1 MNNENHALVLFMWA
15 TKQWDLGTKNCSFNG
30 NLEHPGL
37 YLVHGLCPWGSKRQG
52 CALDLLAPSTL
63 LLSWQLIIYELQLWR
78 LLWQEVLIPAAWCF
92 DMIFLYCVT
101 LRVHGHF
108 EFGAWHCHG
117 NFCRSRLVTCFLFFG
132 PLGLPF
138 IWNLCVLVRQLAR
151 PTASIVE
158 DKKQDSPFA
167 RFVEDFSIFA
177 YKIAPFCWHISIS
190 AKCVLSVNYRGLWV
204 QSRQSRLLSGTLLF
218 VLRRHL
224 FPAQNRR
231 LFVDALVWCRQIAL
245 KHGDMGGV
253 RAASLS
259 EPAWGFKICIQMEVS
274 CILNIFWN
282 CGIQKPCRWRS
293 LQACFSCSR
302 TSSICEPVRNA
313 GCSSGRIAA

>member
-92 DMIFLYCVT
+92 EMIFLYCVT
-101 LRVHGHF
+101 LRVHSHF

-117 NFCRSRLVTCFLFFG
+117 DFCCSRLVTCFLFFG

-167 RFVEDFSIFA
+167 RFVDDFSIFA
-177 YKIAPFCWHISIS
+177 YKIAPFLLLSLNFLQNVS
-190 AKCVLSVNYRGLWV
+190 FSVNYRDFG
-204 QSRQSRLLSGTLLF
+204 
-218 VLRRHL
+218 
-224 FPAQNRR
+224 
-231 LFVDALVWCRQIAL
+231 CR
-245 KHGDMGGV
+245 V
-253 RAASLS
+253 
-259 EPAWGFKICIQMEVS
+259 GFFQVHY
-274 CILNIFWN
+274 
-282 CGIQKPCRWRS
+282 
-293 LQACFSCSR
+293 
-302 TSSICEPVRNA
+302 
-313 GCSSGRIAA
+313 CSSLEGISFQRKTADFLWMLLCGAGRSHWNMELWGGEGSISIRTCVRI